1 MRQLLRYLAIVL
13 SSTIAFQGAAQ
24 SEGAGVDIEQVAS
37 GLVVGPQGGEL
48 RAFSAKFLCGRIERQ
63 PVQVVDGRQPGSG
76 VRIDVIGSRS
86 RLVFDPR
93 FPLLRTPDL
102 LPGDY
107 LTSITVYNPNGVA
120 VALSE
125 RAIVTLPVRG
135 DDALGGAGGARQ
147 DRLPPRR
154 GIELDCP
161 DIVDLL
167 PREDAVRIVAE
178 PPSAAF
184 VSGVLAIETAGP
196 DLAVTAVYT
205 FRPATD

>member
-1 MRQLLRYLAIVL
+1 MRQLLYYLAIVL
-13 SSTIAFQGAAQ
+13 SSTSAFQATAQ
-24 SEGAGVDIEQVAS
+24 SEGAGVDVEQVAS

-48 RAFSAKFLCGRIERQ
+48 RAFSAKFLCGRIEPQ
-63 PVQVVDGRQPGSG
+63 PVQVGVRQPGPG
-76 VRIDVIGSRS
+76 VRVDVIGSRS

-93 FPLLRTPDL
+93 FPLLRTPNL

-107 LTSITVYNPNGVA
+107 LTSITIYNPNGVA

-178 PPSAAF
+178 PPAAAF

-196 DLAVTAVYT
+196 DLAVTAVFT